1 MTRTTK
7 YVGGQEAL
15 RRRSLAMGAGRAD
28 HDYASEF
35 AVFNPRELSSIGTGI
50 WAAIVV
56 SPARL
61 QVPLL
66 QHIRLSLQGTARLR
80 TNEIMQNLADA

>member
-1 MTRTTK
+1 MAVHRTDVRTDAQTNTHTHAIIVTRITK
-7 YVGGQEAL
+7 YVGEQEAL

-35 AVFNPRELSSIGTGI
+35 AVFNPRELSSIGTGA
-50 WAAIVV
+50 WAVIVV

-61 QVPLL
+61 PIPLL
-66 QHIRLSLQGTARLR
+66 QHI
-80 TNEIMQNLADA
+80 